1 MCFHKLDHQVLLSR
15 KRILFSKII
24 DCNQL
29 KLSRLS
35 HDDVDSIIRFC
46 YILGE
51 PLWGKNSYLFSK

>member
-1 MCFHKLDHQVLLSR
+1 MCFYRNDYEILLSR
-15 KRILFSKII
+15 KLILFSKIH

-35 HDDVDSIIRFC
+35 HDDIDSIIRYC